1 MSLGSVEQL
10 VSDAI
15 QRNNRFRVI
24 DHVTS
29 SSEVVS
35 AVRKAQPDLAVIS
48 ARLQDGASDGLW
60 ALQGLRA
67 LTHGKIKN
75 PFQLASAAPPF
86 GQRLAH
92 RTGHRRRTVAVAA
105 CALETWKFC
114 PTAQGSQSWP
124 ANILF

>member
-1 MSLGSVEQL
+1 L

-35 AVRKAQPDLAVIS
+35 AVRKAQPDVAVIS

-75 PFQLASAAPPF
+75 PFQLASTAPPF
-86 GQRLAH
+86 R
-92 RTGHRRRTVAVAA
+92 
-105 CALETWKFC
+105 
-114 PTAQGSQSWP
+114 PTFGPPDRAPPKDCRGRGVRAGNMEVLSHGAGFSVMASEYSLLTESDQP
-124 ANILF
+124 